1 MPHKLDELNWMEFKE
16 LVPKKF
22 QTVILPVGTIEAH
35 GVISL
40 GTDVHISMRLSE
52 MIADDLKAILAPPI
66 YYGVTR
72 SLYSYPGS
80 LTVKSE
86 TFENYLTELLESFVD
101 KGFSQ
106 VVVINGHGGH
116 LTELDNAGLKINQAK
131 KAKIAIVHWWVFA
144 EDIARELFSQPGGH
158 GGVDE
163 TAAILAIDKKLVK
176 KERYKKE
183 MAYLYQKGL
192 RVYPGPATIY
202 LAKEGEGYPDFDQKK
217 AKLFL
222 KRSAEKIK
230 NTLLDIFKRWEEIE
244 G

>member
-22 QTVILPVGTIEAH
+22 QTVIIPIGTIEAH

-40 GTDVHISMRLSE
+40 GTDTHISIKLCH
-52 MIADDLKAILAPPI
+52 MIADDIKAILAPPVH
-66 YYGVTR
+66 YGVTR
-72 SLYSYPGS
+72 TLYSYPGS

-86 TFENYLTELLESFVD
+86 TFQAYMAELFESLVD
-101 KGFSQ
+101 KGFSRI
-106 VVVINGHGGH
+106 VVINGHGGH
-116 LTELDNAGLKINQAK
+116 LTELDKAGLKINQTK
-131 KAKIAIVHWWVFA
+131 KAKVAIVHWWIFC
-144 EDIARELFSQPGGH
+144 EDIARELYDQPGGH

-183 MAYLYQKGL
+183 MAFIDQKGL

-202 LAKEGEGYPDFDQKK
+202 LSPKGEGYPVFDEKK

-222 KRSAEKIK
+222 KKCAEKIK
-230 NTLLDIFKRWEEIE
+230 NTLLDIFKRWKRI
-244 G
+244 

>member
-22 QTVILPVGTIEAH
+22 QTVIIPVGTIEAH
-35 GVISL
+35 GVTSL
-40 GTDVHISMRLSE
+40 GTDVHISIKLSE
-52 MIADDLKAILAPPI
+52 IIADDLKAILAPPI

-72 SLYSYPGS
+72 TLYSYPGS

-86 TFENYLTELLESFVD
+86 TFESYITELLESLVD
-101 KGFSQ
+101 KGFSR

-116 LTELDNAGLKINQAK
+116 LQELDNAGLKINRTR
-131 KAKIAIVHWWVFA
+131 KAKIAIVHWWMLC
-144 EDIARELFSQPGGH
+144 EDIAKELYDQPGGH
-158 GGVDE
+158 AGVDE

-176 KERYKKE
+176 KGRYKKE

-230 NTLLDIFKRWEEIE
+230 NSLLDIFKRWKKI
-244 G
+244 